1 MNKYKVE
8 VFANVGNYEIIE
20 AKNEAEA
27 KEEMWNMIMDYP
39 DFYIEIVAEE
49 CEDEGVEEDEK

>member
-8 VFANVGNYEIIE
+8 VFANVGSYEIIE
-20 AKNEAEA
+20 AKNETEA

-39 DFYIEIVAEE
+39 EFYIEIVAEDY
-49 CEDEGVEEDEK
+49 EDEGVEEDEN

>member
-8 VFANVGNYEIIE
+8 VFANVGSYEIIE
-20 AKNEAEA
+20 AKNETEA

-39 DFYIEIVAEE
+39 EFYIEIVAEDY
-49 CEDEGVEEDEK
+49 EDEEVEEDEN

>member
-8 VFANVGNYEIIE
+8 VFTNICNYEIIE

-39 DFYIEIVAEE
+39 DFYIEIVAKE
-49 CEDEGVEEDEK
+49 CEDEVVKDE

>member
-20 AKNEAEA
+20 AKNETEA
-27 KEEMWNMIMDYP
+27 KEEMWNIIMSYP

-49 CEDEGVEEDEK
+49 YEDEEVEEDEN

>member
-20 AKNEAEA
+20 AKNEKEA
-27 KEEMWNMIMDYP
+27 KEKMWNLIMNYP
-39 DFYIEIVAEE
+39 DVYIEIVEEE
-49 CEDEGVEEDEK
+49 CEDEEVEEDEN

>member
-20 AKNEAEA
+20 AKSETEA

-49 CEDEGVEEDEK
+49 CEDEGVEEDEN

>member
-20 AKNEAEA
+20 AEDELEA
-27 KEEMWNMIMDYP
+27 KEEMFNMIMDYP
-39 DFYIEIVAEE
+39 DFYIDIVAEKY
-49 CEDEGVEEDEK
+49 EDEEEEE